1 MHTVENAVIVPVFTL
16 IIVALIS
23 VSGYMHDK
31 VVMRNI
37 LNQLSIEYSRNIT
50 SNEQKALL
58 VKSEEY
64 IKDKTIFVKKVSV
77 KPGSYA
83 GKENAADGINHITC
97 TAEWPFKL
105 DFFGINICGTAPHP
119 VQIPLHRRPLPQ
131 WVPESAHASH
141 RRRRAVSHTGYA
153 PCCFPR

>member
-1 MHTVENAVIVPVFTL
+1 MHTVEHAVIVPVFTL

-31 VVMRNI
+31 VVMRI
-37 LNQLSIEYSRNIT
+37 YSSNQLSIEYSRNIT

-83 GKENAADGINHITC
+83 GKENASDGINHITC

-105 DFFGINICGTAPHP
+105 DFFGINIGNISMSREVYRNHSE
-119 VQIPLHRRPLPQ
+119 QIIRKTNIMLHK
-131 WVPESAHASH
+131 
-141 RRRRAVSHTGYA
+141 
-153 PCCFPR
+153 

>member
-16 IIVALIS
+16 IIVAFIS

-83 GKENAADGINHITC
+83 GKENAAGGINHITC

-105 DFFGINICGTAPHP
+105 DFFGINIGNISMSREVYRNHSE
-119 VQIPLHRRPLPQ
+119 QIIRKANIMLHK
-131 WVPESAHASH
+131 
-141 RRRRAVSHTGYA
+141 
-153 PCCFPR
+153 

>member
-83 GKENAADGINHITC
+83 GKENAADNAANKKEIWKKN
-97 TAEWPFKL
+97 L
-105 DFFGINICGTAPHP
+105 
-119 VQIPLHRRPLPQ
+119 
-131 WVPESAHASH
+131 
-141 RRRRAVSHTGYA
+141 
-153 PCCFPR
+153 

>member
-64 IKDKTIFVKKVSV
+64 IKDKTASIKIVMLEEFAKS
-77 KPGSYA
+77 
-83 GKENAADGINHITC
+83 
-97 TAEWPFKL
+97 L
-105 DFFGINICGTAPHP
+105 DYILEKYDQNLTKN
-119 VQIPLHRRPLPQ
+119 
-131 WVPESAHASH
+131 EK
-141 RRRRAVSHTGYA
+141 
-153 PCCFPR
+153 

>member
-83 GKENAADGINHITC
+83 GKENAAGGINHITC

-105 DFFGINICGTAPHP
+105 DFFGINIGNISMSREVYRNHSE
-119 VQIPLHRRPLPQ
+119 QIIRKANIILHK
-131 WVPESAHASH
+131 
-141 RRRRAVSHTGYA
+141 
-153 PCCFPR
+153 

>member
-83 GKENAADGINHITC
+83 GKENAAG
-97 TAEWPFKL
+97 
-105 DFFGINICGTAPHP
+105 
-119 VQIPLHRRPLPQ
+119 
-131 WVPESAHASH
+131 HAGH
-141 RRRRAVSHTGYA
+141 
-153 PCCFPR
+153 

>member
-37 LNQLSIEYSRNIT
+37 LNQLSIEYARNIT

-105 DFFGINICGTAPHP
+105 DFFGINIGNISMSREVYRNHSE
-119 VQIPLHRRPLPQ
+119 QIIRKTNIMLHK
-131 WVPESAHASH
+131 
-141 RRRRAVSHTGYA
+141 
-153 PCCFPR
+153 

>member
-83 GKENAADGINHITC
+83 GKENAAYGINHITC

-105 DFFGINICGTAPHP
+105 DFFGINIGNISMSREVYRNHSE
-119 VQIPLHRRPLPQ
+119 QIIRKTNIMLHK
-131 WVPESAHASH
+131 
-141 RRRRAVSHTGYA
+141 
-153 PCCFPR
+153 

>member
-83 GKENAADGINHITC
+83 GKENAAGGINHITC
-97 TAEWPFKL
+97 TADWPFKL
-105 DFFGINICGTAPHP
+105 DFFGINIGNISMSREVYRNHSE
-119 VQIPLHRRPLPQ
+119 QIIRKTNIMLHK
-131 WVPESAHASH
+131 
-141 RRRRAVSHTGYA
+141 
-153 PCCFPR
+153 

>member
-50 SNEQKALL
+50 SNEQKAL
-58 VKSEEY
+58 
-64 IKDKTIFVKKVSV
+64 FVKKVSV

-105 DFFGINICGTAPHP
+105 DFFGINIGNISMSRDVYRNHSE
-119 VQIPLHRRPLPQ
+119 QIIRRTNIMLHK
-131 WVPESAHASH
+131 
-141 RRRRAVSHTGYA
+141 
-153 PCCFPR
+153 

>member
-77 KPGSYA
+77 KSGSYA
-83 GKENAADGINHITC
+83 GKENAADSINHITC

-105 DFFGINICGTAPHP
+105 DFFGINIGNISMSREVYRNHSE
-119 VQIPLHRRPLPQ
+119 QIIRRTNIMLHK
-131 WVPESAHASH
+131 
-141 RRRRAVSHTGYA
+141 
-153 PCCFPR
+153 

>member
-77 KPGSYA
+77 KPGSHA

-105 DFFGINICGTAPHP
+105 DFSGINIGNISMSRDVYRNHSE
-119 VQIPLHRRPLPQ
+119 QIIRKTNIMLHK
-131 WVPESAHASH
+131 
-141 RRRRAVSHTGYA
+141 
-153 PCCFPR
+153 

>member
-83 GKENAADGINHITC
+83 GKENAAGGINHITC

-105 DFFGINICGTAPHP
+105 DFFGINIGNISMIETI
-119 VQIPLHRRPLPQ
+119 QNRL
-131 WVPESAHASH
+131 
-141 RRRRAVSHTGYA
+141 
-153 PCCFPR
+153 

>member
-64 IKDKTIFVKKVSV
+64 KRQ
-77 KPGSYA
+77 
-83 GKENAADGINHITC
+83 N
-97 TAEWPFKL
+97 
-105 DFFGINICGTAPHP
+105 NICKK
-119 VQIPLHRRPLPQ
+119 
-131 WVPESAHASH
+131 SK
-141 RRRRAVSHTGYA
+141 
-153 PCCFPR
+153 C

>member
-16 IIVALIS
+16 IIVAFIS

-83 GKENAADGINHITC
+83 GKENADGINHITC

-105 DFFGINICGTAPHP
+105 DFFGINIGNISMSREVYRNHSE
-119 VQIPLHRRPLPQ
+119 QIIRKTNIMLHK
-131 WVPESAHASH
+131 
-141 RRRRAVSHTGYA
+141 
-153 PCCFPR
+153 

>member
-83 GKENAADGINHITC
+83 GKENTADGINHITC

-105 DFFGINICGTAPHP
+105 DFS
-119 VQIPLHRRPLPQ
+119 
-131 WVPESAHASH
+131 ESILEI
-141 RRRRAVSHTGYA
+141 
-153 PCCFPR
+153 

>member
-83 GKENAADGINHITC
+83 GKENAAGNAAD
-97 TAEWPFKL
+97 
-105 DFFGINICGTAPHP
+105 
-119 VQIPLHRRPLPQ
+119 
-131 WVPESAHASH
+131 
-141 RRRRAVSHTGYA
+141 
-153 PCCFPR
+153 

>member
-50 SNEQKALL
+50 SDEQKALL

-83 GKENAADGINHITC
+83 GKENAADAINHITC
-97 TAEWPFKL
+97 TAEWSFKL
-105 DFFGINICGTAPHP
+105 DFFGINIGNISMSREVYRNHSE
-119 VQIPLHRRPLPQ
+119 QIIRKTNIMLHK
-131 WVPESAHASH
+131 
-141 RRRRAVSHTGYA
+141 
-153 PCCFPR
+153 

>member
-83 GKENAADGINHITC
+83 GKENAAGGINHITC

-105 DFFGINICGTAPHP
+105 DFFGINIGNISMSRDVYRNHSE
-119 VQIPLHRRPLPQ
+119 QIIRKTNIMLHK
-131 WVPESAHASH
+131 
-141 RRRRAVSHTGYA
+141 
-153 PCCFPR
+153 

>member
-77 KPGSYA
+77 KPGPYA

-105 DFFGINICGTAPHP
+105 DFFGINIGNISMSREVYRNHSE
-119 VQIPLHRRPLPQ
+119 QIIRKTNIMLHK
-131 WVPESAHASH
+131 
-141 RRRRAVSHTGYA
+141 
-153 PCCFPR
+153 

>member
-83 GKENAADGINHITC
+83 EKENAADGINHITC

-105 DFFGINICGTAPHP
+105 DFFGINIGNISMSRDVYRNHSE
-119 VQIPLHRRPLPQ
+119 QIIRKTNIILHK
-131 WVPESAHASH
+131 
-141 RRRRAVSHTGYA
+141 
-153 PCCFPR
+153 

>member
-50 SNEQKALL
+50 SDEQKALL

-77 KPGSYA
+77 KPDSYA
-83 GKENAADGINHITC
+83 GKENAADGINRIIC
-97 TAEWPFKL
+97 TADWPLKWIFS
-105 DFFGINICGTAPHP
+105 
-119 VQIPLHRRPLPQ
+119 
-131 WVPESAHASH
+131 ESILEI
-141 RRRRAVSHTGYA
+141 
-153 PCCFPR
+153 

>member
-1 MHTVENAVIVPVFTL
+1 
-16 IIVALIS
+16 
-23 VSGYMHDK
+23 MHDK

-83 GKENAADGINHITC
+83 GKENAAD
-97 TAEWPFKL
+97 L
-105 DFFGINICGTAPHP
+105 
-119 VQIPLHRRPLPQ
+119 
-131 WVPESAHASH
+131 
-141 RRRRAVSHTGYA
+141 
-153 PCCFPR
+153 

>member
-50 SNEQKALL
+50 SDEQKALL

-83 GKENAADGINHITC
+83 GKENAADAINHITC

-105 DFFGINICGTAPHP
+105 DFFGINIGNISMSREVYRNHSE
-119 VQIPLHRRPLPQ
+119 QIIRRTNIMLHK
-131 WVPESAHASH
+131 
-141 RRRRAVSHTGYA
+141 
-153 PCCFPR
+153 

>member
-77 KPGSYA
+77 KSGSYA
-83 GKENAADGINHITC
+83 AKENAADGINHITC

-105 DFFGINICGTAPHP
+105 DFFGINIGNISMSREVYRNHSE
-119 VQIPLHRRPLPQ
+119 QIIRRTNIMLHK
-131 WVPESAHASH
+131 
-141 RRRRAVSHTGYA
+141 
-153 PCCFPR
+153 

>member
-83 GKENAADGINHITC
+83 GKENAAGGINHITC

-105 DFFGINICGTAPHP
+105 DFFGINIGNISMSREVYRNHSE
-119 VQIPLHRRPLPQ
+119 QIIRKTNIMLHK
-131 WVPESAHASH
+131 
-141 RRRRAVSHTGYA
+141 
-153 PCCFPR
+153 

>member
-77 KPGSYA
+77 KPGSYT
-83 GKENAADGINHITC
+83 GKEYAADGINLITC

-105 DFFGINICGTAPHP
+105 DFFGINIGNISMSRNVYRNHSE
-119 VQIPLHRRPLPQ
+119 QIIRRTNIMLHK
-131 WVPESAHASH
+131 
-141 RRRRAVSHTGYA
+141 
-153 PCCFPR
+153 

>member
-83 GKENAADGINHITC
+83 GKENAAGGINHMYTN
-97 TAEWPFKL
+97 PPLLSL
-105 DFFGINICGTAPHP
+105 DFFGINIGNISMSREVYRNHSE
-119 VQIPLHRRPLPQ
+119 QIIRKANIMLHK
-131 WVPESAHASH
+131 
-141 RRRRAVSHTGYA
+141 
-153 PCCFPR
+153 

>member
-16 IIVALIS
+16 IIVTLIS

-83 GKENAADGINHITC
+83 GKENAAGGINHITC

-105 DFFGINICGTAPHP
+105 DFFGINIGNISMSREVYRNHSE
-119 VQIPLHRRPLPQ
+119 QIIRKANIMLHK
-131 WVPESAHASH
+131 
-141 RRRRAVSHTGYA
+141 
-153 PCCFPR
+153 

>member
-83 GKENAADGINHITC
+83 EKENTADGINHITC

-105 DFFGINICGTAPHP
+105 DFS
-119 VQIPLHRRPLPQ
+119 
-131 WVPESAHASH
+131 ESILEI
-141 RRRRAVSHTGYA
+141 
-153 PCCFPR
+153 

>member
-16 IIVALIS
+16 IIVAFIS

-58 VKSEEY
+58 VK
-64 IKDKTIFVKKVSV
+64 VR
-77 KPGSYA
+77 
-83 GKENAADGINHITC
+83 
-97 TAEWPFKL
+97 
-105 DFFGINICGTAPHP
+105 NI
-119 VQIPLHRRPLPQ
+119 
-131 WVPESAHASH
+131 
-141 RRRRAVSHTGYA
+141 
-153 PCCFPR
+153 

>member
-50 SNEQKALL
+50 S
-58 VKSEEY
+58 
-64 IKDKTIFVKKVSV
+64 
-77 KPGSYA
+77 
-83 GKENAADGINHITC
+83 
-97 TAEWPFKL
+97 
-105 DFFGINICGTAPHP
+105 
-119 VQIPLHRRPLPQ
+119 
-131 WVPESAHASH
+131 PE
-141 RRRRAVSHTGYA
+141 
-153 PCCFPR
+153 

>member
-77 KPGSYA
+77 KPGSSA

-105 DFFGINICGTAPHP
+105 DFFGINIGNISMSREVYRNHSE
-119 VQIPLHRRPLPQ
+119 QIIRKTNIMLHK
-131 WVPESAHASH
+131 
-141 RRRRAVSHTGYA
+141 
-153 PCCFPR
+153 

>member
-64 IKDKTIFVKKVSV
+64 IKDKTIFVKKS
-77 KPGSYA
+77 K
-83 GKENAADGINHITC
+83 C
-97 TAEWPFKL
+97 
-105 DFFGINICGTAPHP
+105 
-119 VQIPLHRRPLPQ
+119 
-131 WVPESAHASH
+131 
-141 RRRRAVSHTGYA
+141 
-153 PCCFPR
+153 

>member
-64 IKDKTIFVKKVSV
+64 IKRQ
-77 KPGSYA
+77 
-83 GKENAADGINHITC
+83 N
-97 TAEWPFKL
+97 
-105 DFFGINICGTAPHP
+105 NICKK
-119 VQIPLHRRPLPQ
+119 
-131 WVPESAHASH
+131 SK
-141 RRRRAVSHTGYA
+141 
-153 PCCFPR
+153 C

>member
-83 GKENAADGINHITC
+83 GKENAAGGINHITC
-97 TAEWPFKL
+97 TAEWTFKL
-105 DFFGINICGTAPHP
+105 DFFGINIGNISMSREVYRNHSE
-119 VQIPLHRRPLPQ
+119 QIIRKANIMLHK
-131 WVPESAHASH
+131 
-141 RRRRAVSHTGYA
+141 
-153 PCCFPR
+153 